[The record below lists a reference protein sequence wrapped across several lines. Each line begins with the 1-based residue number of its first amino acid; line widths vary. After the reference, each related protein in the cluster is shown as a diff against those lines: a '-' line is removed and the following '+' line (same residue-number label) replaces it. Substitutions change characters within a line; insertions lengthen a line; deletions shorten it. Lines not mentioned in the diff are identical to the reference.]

1 MKLFKKATLT
11 FVVALIATAA
21 MAQTAKFGH
30 VHSTYVMSKMP
41 EYAKAMK
48 ALSAL
53 DSTYNIELE
62 KLGVE
67 INKKVDE
74 YNRDTI
80 SPQIIKESKAEE
92 IQGLQVRA
100 QQFQQRIEQD
110 MKQQQG
116 VHFTPV

>member
-1 MKLFKKATLT
+1 
-11 FVVALIATAA
+11 
-21 MAQTAKFGH
+21 
-30 VHSTYVMSKMP
+30 MSKMP
-41 EYAKAMK
+41 EYATAMK
-48 ALSAL
+48 QLTTL

-92 IQGLQVRA
+92 IQ
-100 QQFQQRIEQD
+100 
-110 MKQQQG
+110 
-116 VHFTPV
+116 